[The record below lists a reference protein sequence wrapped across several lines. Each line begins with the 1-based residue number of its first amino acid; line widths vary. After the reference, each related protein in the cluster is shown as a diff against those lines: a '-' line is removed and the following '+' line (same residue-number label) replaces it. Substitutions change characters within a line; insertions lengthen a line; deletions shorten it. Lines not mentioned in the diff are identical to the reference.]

1 MPVIKPISALR
12 NKSREIAELAR
23 NSEQPIFIT
32 TNGEGDLVVMSL
44 AHYTKLQMT
53 LDLLSKL
60 GESEQ
65 DWARGER
72 GRPLRQVMKDVRKRL
87 REQAKI

>member
-12 NKSREIAELAR
+12 NKSRKIAELAR
-23 NSEQPIFIT
+23 NSEQPIYIT

-53 LDLLSKL
+53 LDLLSKI
-60 GESEQ
+60 EVSEQ

-72 GRPLRQVMKDVRKRL
+72 GRPFREVMKDVRKRL